1 MAKTKDNREW
11 KQAFLARGKDDTA
24 YTAYKSDETK
34 ELFYSHPT
42 KPFLY
47 DREGELIGFRGSD
60 NKPHFHS
67 PDKGWGMSDKE
78 LSKVK
83 SVGPIVN
90 EYLGVLKTGGYHKGK
105 ESTMYKLG
113 GYATAKSTL
122 SKTPEQGIRKTED
135 LIMNKLTK
143 VEEPSI

>member
-1 MAKTKDNREW
+1 MSENKLKREW
-11 KQAFLARGKDDTA
+11 KKAFLARSKDDTA

-34 ELFYSHPT
+34 EIFYSHPT

-90 EYLGVLKTGGYHKGK
+90 KYLGMDSGRKGK

-113 GYATAKSTL
+113 GYGTAKSTL